1 MVFVVCCLVREGSST
16 PIKDWFGC
24 TLEVD
29 IILSDLYREFCNGK
43 FDDDPIEDDVRCS
56 FSCVKVGSNKVIK
69 DFTNVSSSSSV
80 IDVVKNLGSF
90 VMFVIPPAE
99 KQHAHNARAN
109 VTNVFNVFSVL
120 MENAH
125 AKSISLPPQFSEQ
138 RHLQK
143 SKLKNDILKWLET
156 NSLGWSPDS
165 VKSLGLTFV
174 NTLSDAMWY
183 INQNHATLSSRGYH
197 VPETLRCFSGY
208 RNPEQQKKRKIDQS
222 FLQQDELKA
231 HGSALYN
238 LALAS
243 HLKKDSWASI
253 RTAILSLADSLTKY
267 GNYLASQN
275 KCVSAYFIIF
285 LHKQLKYVHVYH
297 GDCIKILK
305 CKI

>member
-1 MVFVVCCLVREGSST
+1 
-16 PIKDWFGC
+16 
-24 TLEVD
+24 
-29 IILSDLYREFCNGK
+29 
-43 FDDDPIEDDVRCS
+43 
-56 FSCVKVGSNKVIK
+56 VKVGSNKVLK
-69 DFTNVSSSSSV
+69 DFTKVSSSSSV
-80 IDVVKNLGSF
+80 IDMVKNLGSF

-109 VTNVFNVFSVL
+109 VTNAFSVL

-138 RHLQK
+138 RHPQK

-183 INQNHATLSSRGYH
+183 IDQNHATLSSRGYH

-208 RNPEQQKKRKIDQS
+208 RNPEQQKRRKIDQS

-275 KCVSAYFIIF
+275 KRVSAYFIIF

>member
-1 MVFVVCCLVREGSST
+1 M
-16 PIKDWFGC
+16 
-24 TLEVD
+24 D

-69 DFTNVSSSSSV
+69 DFTKVSSSSSV

-109 VTNVFNVFSVL
+109 VTNAFSVL

-138 RHLQK
+138 RHPQK
-143 SKLKNDILKWLET
+143 SKNDILKWLET
-156 NSLGWSPDS
+156 NSPGWSPDS

-183 INQNHATLSSRGYH
+183 IDQNHATLSSRGYH

-208 RNPEQQKKRKIDQS
+208 RNLSNRRRGKLINHS
-222 FLQQDELKA
+222 FSKT
-231 HGSALYN
+231 S
-238 LALAS
+238 
-243 HLKKDSWASI
+243 
-253 RTAILSLADSLTKY
+253 
-267 GNYLASQN
+267 
-275 KCVSAYFIIF
+275 
-285 LHKQLKYVHVYH
+285 
-297 GDCIKILK
+297 
-305 CKI
+305 